1 MNKAE
6 YKAAKDKL
14 LKEYRNTRH
23 GQATEVVAEPKVAEP
38 KREKPKAKAK
48 KGK

>member
-23 GQATEVVAEPKVAEP
+23 GQATEVVAEPKV
-38 KREKPKAKAK
+38 EKPKAKAK
-48 KGK
+48 AKKGK